1 MTILVTGATG
11 NVGGHV
17 LRQLLERG
25 VPVRALTRNPA
36 AAKLPDGVEV
46 VAGDL
51 AAPET
56 LEAAFDGVSAAYL
69 ITFDGSDGAA
79 LSTGPQVAKLA
90 IEAGVRHVTMLWS
103 GQPGPFEADIAASGL
118 SWTTLQPV
126 EFMSNTLLWAESIRA
141 EGVVRDPFAGLRSA
155 MVHEA
160 DIAAVAVETLLGTGH
175 EGREYVLSGPE
186 VLTVPDK
193 IEQLGAAIGRELRF
207 IELTEEQARA
217 RLRDMGASPE
227 AVDHV
232 IGWYADPPVEGY
244 TVVDT
249 VERVTGR
256 PARTFARWAAENAG
270 AFR

>member
-17 LRQLLERG
+17 LRQLRERG

-36 AAKLPDGVEV
+36 AAKLPDDVEV

-56 LEAAFDGVSAAYL
+56 LDAAFEGVSAAYL
-69 ITFDGSDGAA
+69 ITFDGSDGSA
-79 LSTGPQVAKLA
+79 LTTGPEIAKRALA
-90 IEAGVRHVTMLWS
+90 AGVRHVTMLWS
-103 GQPGPFEADIAASGL
+103 GQPGPLEADIAASGL

-126 EFMSNTLLWAESIRA
+126 EFMSNTLLWADSIRT
-141 EGVVRDPFAGLRSA
+141 EGVARDPFAGLRSA

-160 DIAAVAVETLLGTGH
+160 DIAAVAVETLLNPGH
-175 EGREYVLSGPE
+175 NGREYVLSGLE

-193 IEQLGAAIGRELRF
+193 IAQLSAATGRDIRF
-207 IELTEEQARA
+207 VELTEEQARA

-256 PARTFARWAAENAG
+256 PARTFAQWARENAD